1 MVLTVDFFSQFINNK
16 FNCKQMKYSILA
28 CKVVKGLVTLLLVS
42 LFVVGCGSSNKR
54 RTTGDEPFFQ
64 KETGL
69 AEHGK
74 KSTIDRIYQ
83 IDPGNKVFEISDKFY
98 TDPPRRIA
106 ILPFDN
112 LVGGNYILNSV
123 PIPRFSDKETD
134 GWNWTYANRLRRFF
148 FGHFAARE
156 FVDIEL
162 MYVDKM
168 LEALGILTPNDLYK
182 IPAQELG
189 RILDADALIYGKVTE
204 YKNSYYLLYKQIRIG
219 LHIKCVSTEDGSIFF
234 EGEQVRH
241 DNDIRV
247 ATNPFD
253 FVIASFQNSMSMR
266 DVYAARAS
274 EEVVRELVIR
284 IPIVTTFIDQEDQRI
299 KDRIRTKLSYLSNSS
314 TTIVNE
320 NETNS
325 TTIASVQNEKQTNP
339 PEEPLTKEDDQSIG
353 YGSKTKL
360 TYLPASN
367 PKVVSEYETNPATTP
382 FVQNE
387 KQTTS
392 PEKPSPLTKEDI

>member
-1 MVLTVDFFSQFINNK
+1 MTNDRHEFHKLTLRSKAKRFANNNNFK
-16 FNCKQMKYSILA
+16 HKQMKISISSR
-28 CKVVKGLVTLLLVS
+28 KMVKGFAILLLIS
-42 LFVVGCGSSNKR
+42 LIAAGCFSFNNGKR
-54 RTTGDEPFFQ
+54 RTTGEEPFFQ

-98 TDPPRRIA
+98 IDPPRRIA

-123 PIPRFSDKETD
+123 PLPRFSDKKTD

-168 LEALGILTPNDLYK
+168 LQALGILTPNDLYK

-204 YKNSYYLLYKQIRIG
+204 YKNSYYALYKQIRIG
-219 LHIKCVSTEDGSIFF
+219 LHIKCVSTEDGTVFF

-253 FVIASFQNSMSMR
+253 FIIASFQNSMSMR

-284 IPIVTTFIDQEDQRI
+284 IPIVNSFIEEEEQRI
-299 KDRIRTKLSYLSNSS
+299 KDKINAKLSYLPTPETEALNEDKDGN
-314 TTIVNE
+314 TT
-320 NETNS
+320 S
-325 TTIASVQNEKQTNP
+325 LSVQDKTQSISP
-339 PEEPLTKEDDQSIG
+339 DEPSAREDD
-353 YGSKTKL
+353 
-360 TYLPASN
+360 
-367 PKVVSEYETNPATTP
+367 
-382 FVQNE
+382 
-387 KQTTS
+387 
-392 PEKPSPLTKEDI
+392 

>member
-1 MVLTVDFFSQFINNK
+1 MRFFNNR
-16 FNCKQMKYSILA
+16 NYNYKQMKTSIFA
-28 CKVVKGLVTLLLVS
+28 CKVVKGLVTLLVVS

-74 KSTIDRIYQ
+74 KKTIDRIYQ
-83 IDPGNKVFEISDKFY
+83 IDPGDKAFEISDKFY
-98 TDPPRRIA
+98 TDPPRKIA

-123 PIPRFSDKETD
+123 PLPRFSDKEKD

-189 RILDADALIYGKVTE
+189 RILDADALVYGQVTE
-204 YKNSYYLLYKQIRIG
+204 YKNSYYLLFKQIRIG

-284 IPIVTTFIDQEDQRI
+284 IPIVTSFIEEEEQRI
-299 KDRIRTKLSYLSNSS
+299 KDIIRTKLTYLSTSG
-314 TTIVNE
+314 TGVLNE
-320 NETNS
+320 DKGGNTAS
-325 TTIASVQNEKQTNP
+325 LSVQDKTQTVS
-339 PEEPLTKEDDQSIG
+339 PEEPSTKEDDQGIG
-353 YGSKTKL
+353 YGTKTEL

-367 PKVVSEYETNPATTP
+367 SKIVSEGKTNSTTTP
-382 FVQNE
+382 SVQNE
-387 KQTTS
+387 DQTTS
-392 PEKPSPLTKEDI
+392 PEKPSPLTKEDT

>member
-1 MVLTVDFFSQFINNK
+1 M
-16 FNCKQMKYSILA
+16 
-28 CKVVKGLVTLLLVS
+28 VKGFATLLVIS
-42 LFVVGCGSSNKR
+42 LIATGCFSRNYVKR
-54 RTTGDEPFFQ
+54 KTTGKEPFFQ
-64 KETGL
+64 NEKGI

-74 KSTIDRIYQ
+74 KKTIDRIYQ
-83 IDPGNKVFEISDKFY
+83 IDPGDKEFEISDKFY
-98 TDPPRRIA
+98 SDPPRRIA

-112 LVGGNYILNSV
+112 LVGGNYILNSI
-123 PIPRFSDKETD
+123 PIPRFSDKEKD

-168 LEALGILTPNDLYK
+168 LQALGILTPNDLYK

-189 RILDADALIYGKVTE
+189 RILDADALIYGQVTE
-204 YKNSYYLLYKQIRIG
+204 YKNSYYMLYKQIRIG
-219 LHIKCVSTEDGSIFF
+219 LHVKCVSTEDGTIIF

-247 ATNPFD
+247 ATNPLD

-284 IPIVTTFIDQEDQRI
+284 IPIVNSFIEEEEQRI
-299 KDRIRTKLSYLSNSS
+299 KDKINTKLSYLPTPETGILNEDKGGN
-314 TTIVNE
+314 TT
-320 NETNS
+320 S
-325 TTIASVQNEKQTNP
+325 LSVQDKTQSISP
-339 PEEPLTKEDDQSIG
+339 DEPSAKEDDQIIE
-353 YGSKTKL
+353 YGTKAKL
-360 TYLPASN
+360 
-367 PKVVSEYETNPATTP
+367 KSE
-382 FVQNE
+382 
-387 KQTTS
+387 
-392 PEKPSPLTKEDI
+392 L

>member
-1 MVLTVDFFSQFINNK
+1 
-16 FNCKQMKYSILA
+16 MKTSIFT
-28 CKVVKGLVTLLLVS
+28 CKVVKGLVAMLLVS
-42 LFVVGCGSSNKR
+42 LFVAGCGSSVKR
-54 RTTGDEPFFQ
+54 KTTGEEPFFQ
-64 KETGL
+64 NEEGI

-83 IDPGNKVFEISDKFY
+83 IDPGDKVFEISDEYY

-123 PIPRFSDKETD
+123 PLPRLSEKEED

-168 LEALGILTPNDLYK
+168 LQALGVSTPNDLYK
-182 IPAQELG
+182 IPARELG
-189 RILDADALIYGKVTE
+189 RMLDADALIYGQVTE
-204 YKNSYYLLYKQIRIG
+204 YKNSYYTLFAQIRIG
-219 LHIKCVSTEDGSIFF
+219 LHVKCVSTEDGTVYF
-234 EGEQVRH
+234 EGEHIRH

-253 FVIASFQNSMSMR
+253 FIIASFQNYMSLR

-284 IPIVTTFIDQEDQRI
+284 IPIVESFIEEEEQRI
-299 KDRIRTKLSYLSNSS
+299 ENRI
-314 TTIVNE
+314 
-320 NETNS
+320 
-325 TTIASVQNEKQTNP
+325 
-339 PEEPLTKEDDQSIG
+339 
-353 YGSKTKL
+353 KTKL
-360 TYLPASN
+360 TYLPTSSPTIDNKNESISTAIPSIQ
-367 PKVVSEYETNPATTP
+367 KEKETNP
-382 FVQNE
+382 
-387 KQTTS
+387 
-392 PEKPSPLTKEDI
+392 PL

>member
-1 MVLTVDFFSQFINNK
+1 MNNNNFK
-16 FNCKQMKYSILA
+16 HKQMKISISSR
-28 CKVVKGLVTLLLVS
+28 KMVKGFATLLLIS
-42 LFVVGCGSSNKR
+42 LIAAGCFSSSNGIR
-54 RTTGDEPFFQ
+54 RTTGEEPFFQ
-64 KETGL
+64 QETGL

-98 TDPPRRIA
+98 SDPPRRIA

-112 LVGGNYILNSV
+112 LVGGNYILNSI
-123 PIPRFSDKETD
+123 PLPRFSEKEED

-182 IPAQELG
+182 VPAQELG
-189 RILDADALIYGKVTE
+189 RILDADALIYGQVTE
-204 YKNSYYLLYKQIRIG
+204 YKNSYYTLFAQIQIG
-219 LHIKCVSTEDGSIFF
+219 LHVKCVSTEDGTVYF
-234 EGEQVRH
+234 EGEHIRH

-284 IPIVTTFIDQEDQRI
+284 IPIVNSFIEEEEQRI
-299 KDRIRTKLSYLSNSS
+299 KDKINTKLSYLP
-314 TTIVNE
+314 TPETGILNE
-320 NETNS
+320 DKDGNTAS
-325 TTIASVQNEKQTNP
+325 LSVQDKTETVSPK
-339 PEEPLTKEDDQSIG
+339 EPSAKEDDQNIE
-353 YGSKTKL
+353 YGAKAEIKSEIKPESQPAAKL
-360 TYLPASN
+360 N
-367 PKVVSEYETNPATTP
+367 
-382 FVQNE
+382 
-387 KQTTS
+387 
-392 PEKPSPLTKEDI
+392 

>member
-1 MVLTVDFFSQFINNK
+1 
-16 FNCKQMKYSILA
+16 MKYSMSFWEIAKCFAIMLLA
-28 CKVVKGLVTLLLVS
+28 S
-42 LFVVGCGSSNKR
+42 LFVTGCGSSNKR

-83 IDPGNKVFEISDKFY
+83 IDPGNKAFVISDRFY

-123 PIPRFSDKETD
+123 PLPRFSKKEED

-156 FVDIEL
+156 FIDIEL
-162 MYVDKM
+162 MYIDKM

-189 RILDADALIYGKVTE
+189 RILDADALIYGQVTE

-284 IPIVTTFIDQEDQRI
+284 IPIVTTFIEEEEQRI
-299 KDRIRTKLSYLSNSS
+299 KDRINTKLSYL
-314 TTIVNE
+314 TTSETEALNE
-320 NETNS
+320 DKDGNTAS
-325 TTIASVQNEKQTNP
+325 LSVQDKTKTVS
-339 PEEPLTKEDDQSIG
+339 PEEPSAKEDDQSIG
-353 YGSKTKL
+353 YGTKTELK
-360 TYLPASN
+360 
-367 PKVVSEYETNPATTP
+367 SE
-382 FVQNE
+382 
-387 KQTTS
+387 S
-392 PEKPSPLTKEDI
+392 

>member
-1 MVLTVDFFSQFINNK
+1 MSFWEIAKCFAIML
-16 FNCKQMKYSILA
+16 LA
-28 CKVVKGLVTLLLVS
+28 S
-42 LFVVGCGSSNKR
+42 LFVTGCGSSNKR

-83 IDPGNKVFEISDKFY
+83 LDPGNKAFEISDKFY

-123 PIPRFSDKETD
+123 PLPRFSKKEED

-156 FVDIEL
+156 FIDIEL
-162 MYVDKM
+162 MYIDKM

-189 RILDADALIYGKVTE
+189 RILDADALIYGQVTE

-219 LHIKCVSTEDGSIFF
+219 LRIKCVSTEDGSIFF

-284 IPIVTTFIDQEDQRI
+284 IPIVTTFIEEEEQRI
-299 KDRIRTKLSYLSNSS
+299 KDRINTKLSYL
-314 TTIVNE
+314 TTSETEALNE
-320 NETNS
+320 DKDGNTAS
-325 TTIASVQNEKQTNP
+325 LSVQDKTETVS
-339 PEEPLTKEDDQSIG
+339 PEEPSAKEDDQSIG
-353 YGSKTKL
+353 YGTKTELK
-360 TYLPASN
+360 
-367 PKVVSEYETNPATTP
+367 SE
-382 FVQNE
+382 
-387 KQTTS
+387 S
-392 PEKPSPLTKEDI
+392 

>member
-1 MVLTVDFFSQFINNK
+1 
-16 FNCKQMKYSILA
+16 MKYSMSFWKIA
-28 CKVVKGLVTLLLVS
+28 KCFAILLLAS
-42 LFVVGCGSSNKR
+42 LFVTGCGSSNKR

-123 PIPRFSDKETD
+123 PLPRFSKKEKD

-162 MYVDKM
+162 MYIDKM

-189 RILDADALIYGKVTE
+189 RILDADALIYGQVTE
-204 YKNSYYLLYKQIRIG
+204 YKNSYYMLYKQIRIG

-284 IPIVTTFIDQEDQRI
+284 IPIVTTFIEEEEQRI
-299 KDRIRTKLSYLSNSS
+299 KDRINTKLSYLATSE
-314 TTIVNE
+314 TEALNE
-320 NETNS
+320 DKDGNTAS
-325 TTIASVQNEKQTNP
+325 LSVQDKTETVSP
-339 PEEPLTKEDDQSIG
+339 DEPSAKEDDQNIE
-353 YGSKTKL
+353 YGTKAEL
-360 TYLPASN
+360 TYPHASN
-367 PKVVSEYETNPATTP
+367 SEVVSEDETKPTTTP
-382 FVQNE
+382 SVQDEN
-387 KQTTS
+387 KTTS
-392 PEKPSPLTKEDI
+392 LEKPSPLTKEDI

>member
-1 MVLTVDFFSQFINNK
+1 MSFWKISKCFAI
-16 FNCKQMKYSILA
+16 
-28 CKVVKGLVTLLLVS
+28 LLLTS
-42 LFVVGCGSSNKR
+42 LFVTGCGSSNKR

-64 KETGL
+64 KEAGL

-83 IDPGNKVFEISDKFY
+83 IDPGNKAFEISDKFY

-123 PIPRFSDKETD
+123 PIPRFSEKEKD

-156 FVDIEL
+156 FVDVEL

-189 RILDADALIYGKVTE
+189 RILDADALIYGQVTE
-204 YKNSYYLLYKQIRIG
+204 YKNSYYMLYKQIRIG
-219 LHIKCVSTEDGSIFF
+219 LHIKCVSTEDGTIFF
-234 EGEQVRH
+234 EGEQIRH

-284 IPIVTTFIDQEDQRI
+284 IPIVTSFIEEEEQRI
-299 KDRIRTKLSYLSNSS
+299 KDRIRTKLSYLSTPETGALNEDKGNN
-314 TTIVNE
+314 TT
-320 NETNS
+320 S
-325 TTIASVQNEKQTNP
+325 LPVQNETQTVSP
-339 PEEPLTKEDDQSIG
+339 DEPSTKED
-353 YGSKTKL
+353 T
-360 TYLPASN
+360 
-367 PKVVSEYETNPATTP
+367 
-382 FVQNE
+382 
-387 KQTTS
+387 
-392 PEKPSPLTKEDI
+392 

>member
-1 MVLTVDFFSQFINNK
+1 MNNNNFK
-16 FNCKQMKYSILA
+16 HKQMKISISSR
-28 CKVVKGLVTLLLVS
+28 KMVKGFATLLLIS
-42 LFVVGCGSSNKR
+42 LIAAGCFSSSNGIR
-54 RTTGDEPFFQ
+54 RTTGEEPFFQ
-64 KETGL
+64 QETGL

-98 TDPPRRIA
+98 SDPPRRIA

-112 LVGGNYILNSV
+112 LVGGNYILNSI
-123 PIPRFSDKETD
+123 PLPRFSEKEED

-168 LEALGILTPNDLYK
+168 LQALGILTPNDLYK

-189 RILDADALIYGKVTE
+189 RILDADALIYGQVTE
-204 YKNSYYLLYKQIRIG
+204 YKNSYYMLYKQIRIG
-219 LHIKCVSTEDGSIFF
+219 LHVKCVSTEDGTIIF

-284 IPIVTTFIDQEDQRI
+284 IPIVNSFIEEEEQRI
-299 KDRIRTKLSYLSNSS
+299 KDKINTKLSYLP
-314 TTIVNE
+314 TPETGILNE
-320 NETNS
+320 DKDGNTAS
-325 TTIASVQNEKQTNP
+325 LSVQDKTETVSPK
-339 PEEPLTKEDDQSIG
+339 EPSAKEDDLSIE
-353 YGSKTKL
+353 YGAKAEMKSEIKPESQPAAKL
-360 TYLPASN
+360 N
-367 PKVVSEYETNPATTP
+367 
-382 FVQNE
+382 
-387 KQTTS
+387 
-392 PEKPSPLTKEDI
+392 

>member
-1 MVLTVDFFSQFINNK
+1 
-16 FNCKQMKYSILA
+16 MKTSIFA
-28 CKVVKGLVTLLLVS
+28 CKVVKGLVALLVVS

-54 RTTGDEPFFQ
+54 RTTGEEPFFQ
-64 KETGL
+64 NEEGV

-74 KSTIDRIYQ
+74 KKTADRIYQ
-83 IDPGNKVFEISDKFY
+83 IDPGDVVFEISDKFY

-123 PIPRFSDKETD
+123 PIPRFSDEEKD
-134 GWNWTYANRLRRFF
+134 SWNWTYANRLRRFF

-168 LEALGILTPNDLYK
+168 LQALEILTPNDLYK

-189 RILDADALIYGKVTE
+189 RILDADALIYGQVTD
-204 YKNSYYLLYKQIRIG
+204 YKNSYYTLFKQIRIG
-219 LHIKCVSTEDGSIFF
+219 LHIKCVSTEDGTVFF
-234 EGEQVRH
+234 EGKHKRY

-253 FVIASFQNSMSMR
+253 FVIASFQNYMSLR

-274 EEVVRELVIR
+274 EEVTRELVIR
-284 IPIVTTFIDQEDQRI
+284 IPIVKSFIEDEDQRI
-299 KDRIRTKLSYLSNSS
+299 KDRINSKLSYLPTSE
-314 TTIVNE
+314 TETLNE
-320 NETNS
+320 DKGGNT
-325 TTIASVQNEKQTNP
+325 AALSVQDKTQTVS
-339 PEEPLTKEDDQSIG
+339 PEEPSTKEDDQSIG
-353 YGSKTKL
+353 YGTKTKL

-367 PKVVSEYETNPATTP
+367 SIVVSEDETNPTAP
-382 FVQNE
+382 PSIQNE
-387 KQTTS
+387 DQTTS